1 MHSSDGRTPALDQVV
16 FCGMGGSGSTY
27 LRHAL
32 ARAGLT
38 VHNKPD
44 IVHHRYWVKQGR
56 SAQREEFGRRA
67 NGFELGTEP
76 GIAGIRHYLDR
87 LAATP
92 DTTAVLGTW
101 AEQQLLRH
109 AGRRRIVFL
118 LREPA
123 AAYRSMCDPERHGDI
138 AEQYGGPDSWYA
150 VFYAERWRKIAEEY
164 LALRAAGWDVTLWS
178 YEHLPECARRDGFGE
193 VVTEWRLSPPRLK
206 PALRDETI
214 DLIRA
219 CTSDVRRA
227 LDIPEWDQVRA

>member
-1 MHSSDGRTPALDQVV
+1 MNSADPVV

-32 ARAGLT
+32 ARTGLT

-44 IVHHRYWVKQGR
+44 IVHHRHWVKQGPA
-56 SAQREEFGRRA
+56 AQSEEFARRA
-67 NGFELGTEP
+67 AGFTLDTTVVAGL
-76 GIAGIRHYLDR
+76 AGIQHYLDR

-92 DTTAVLGTW
+92 ATTAVLSTW

-109 AGRRRIVFL
+109 TTRRRVVFL

-123 AAYRSMCDPERHGDI
+123 AAYRSMCDPVRHGDI
-138 AEQYGGPDSWYA
+138 AEQYGGADSWYA

-164 LALRAAGWDVTLWS
+164 LALRAAGWDVSLWS
-178 YEHLPECARRDGFGE
+178 YENLPDHARRDGFGE
-193 VVTEWRLSPPRLK
+193 IVTQWRRSGPRLK

-214 DLIRA
+214 DLIRT
-219 CTSDVRRA
+219 CTGEVRKA
-227 LDIPEWDQVRA
+227 LDLPEW